1 MQISESSGGE
11 EDRDESYNNSA
22 FGKTEHPVKS
32 RCLQSKNTNRTS
44 AVKSNHSPEDPNN
57 LQSHQLKT
65 ALPAL
70 QERNGVLK
78 ADKTVAA
85 KQPFS
90 SSSNLGSSNRSL
102 SSVHNSTTAAVNT
115 SKKPAVPLTNKII
128 APSSEFLSNQN
139 FQTSRLGRA
148 TTLTNQTSVHSSYS
162 LSNQNFQKSLAG
174 LTTKD
179 IPTFSLGI
187 DDLMGDLDEEDDDF
201 SESLLSKG
209 PPPQWTVLKSKTLVE
224 PSDNLLTAKNCGR
237 TVEASLQH
245 KRPME
250 TLKQNSTLPTT
261 AAEKLRQDRI
271 RLSLQKKEEFQKKF
285 KVSPSA
291 TSQ

>member
-11 EDRDESYNNSA
+11 EDRDEGDNNSA
-22 FGKTEHPVKS
+22 FGKTERPVKS
-32 RCLQSKNTNRTS
+32 QCLQSKNTNRTS
-44 AVKSNHSPEDPNN
+44 AIKSNHSPEDSND
-57 LQSHQLKT
+57 LQSHQRKT

-70 QERNGVLK
+70 QEQNGVLK
-78 ADKTVAA
+78 AHKTIAA
-85 KQPFS
+85 RQPFS
-90 SSSNLGSSNRSL
+90 SSSNLGSSSRSL
-102 SSVHNSTTAAVNT
+102 SSVHNSTTAAVSM
-115 SKKPAVPLTNKII
+115 SKKPAVPTTNKTSV
-128 APSSEFLSNQN
+128 PSSESLSNQN
-139 FQTSRLGRA
+139 FQTSRRGAA
-148 TTLTNQTSVHSSYS
+148 TALANQTSVPCSKS

-174 LTTKD
+174 LATED

-209 PPPQWTVLKSKTLVE
+209 PPPHWTALKSKTLAV
-224 PSDNLLTAKNCGR
+224 PSDNLLTAKNCDR

-245 KRPME
+245 KRPTE

-261 AAEKLRQDRI
+261 ATEKLRQERI